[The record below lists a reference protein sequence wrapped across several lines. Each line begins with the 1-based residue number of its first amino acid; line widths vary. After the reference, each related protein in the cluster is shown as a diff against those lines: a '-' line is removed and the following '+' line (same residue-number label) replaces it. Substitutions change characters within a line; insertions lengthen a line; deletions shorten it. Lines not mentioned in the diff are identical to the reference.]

1 MNEEEQQELSNE
13 PDEPE
18 PPDETASGNEADDLG
33 EDSGEMETGENSENN
48 QDEPVQG
55 DQDNDDVIQP
65 VIIDPNGF
73 AIYPQTNGEVIAWL
87 DNLDPSKAKLM
98 MTRDDGKT
106 ITAVA
111 ENVGR
116 LFGVGDKFIV
126 YTQND
131 AVMLYFWKM
140 TATQGLPDRTE
151 GMLSK
156 SCVIGNAVV
165 WCNADNP
172 GQEGDIVYVSIVEQP

>member
-1 MNEEEQQELSNE
+1 
-13 PDEPE
+13 
-18 PPDETASGNEADDLG
+18 
-33 EDSGEMETGENSENN
+33 
-48 QDEPVQG
+48 
-55 DQDNDDVIQP
+55 
-65 VIIDPNGF
+65 
-73 AIYPQTNGEVIAWL
+73 
-87 DNLDPSKAKLM
+87 

-111 ENVGR
+111 EKCWEAVWRRN
-116 LFGVGDKFIV
+116 KFIV

-131 AVMLYFWKM
+131 AVMLYFWENDCYARLTGPGQK
-140 TATQGLPDRTE
+140 

-172 GQEGDIVYVSIVEQP
+172 GQKGI